1 MSAAVHLVHDG
12 MLILLLIYGIIA
24 LVKPA
29 VGSSLA
35 LCEGGQT
42 CLPPKECCAQGCCYL
57 YAPPGAPRV
66 PLANNDHVL
75 SLLFVNHWYFWCFV
89 LAIVLALLCT
99 CSLWK
104 KRRQLCGWDTSA
116 RHSQSEG
123 DSAGSCY
130 APPQYSRCNSFH
142 IHAPPP
148 YTEVA
153 SKPDLYP
160 LVFSYTDPGKGNGA
174 NYLMVQYFRNYIVQ
188 PVGSISGTSTVDSL
202 SSSFICNANEAN
214 TLVPPPYSRAASPDL
229 TMSFRN
235 YLMPRSA
242 SQQVCLTAFDRTS
255 GGVQAGQV
263 PGSRSQASYQRDD
276 DSLLD
281 HHHLHQQQQ
290 QQQCILS
297 REQQRDET
305 GPIDGTLVTSTINH
319 TSISSNNVSLME
331 CPESERGAG
340 SYHPRKTNYMDHG
353 PSQQPMASDN
363 GHRTGSGN
371 TSAPN
376 NDTSGLVH
384 SAVAGSTES
393 FTSLPGPP
401 FDGSPQAHNSNSIHP
416 ANRYTG
422 RLDGTSEN
430 CDLHMLQ
437 ANFDQQRN
445 TPVCKLCCSMG
456 DITAGTPNDRRIYQ
470 AKNLSGLHKSLE
482 TCCHVN
488 LHGNREGA
496 RLSTLPTTDSDDSI
510 LHTDVVRKHD
520 ARMRNSCG
528 VSSVGSNVSS
538 LVNLDA
544 SSSPPRATSPTAEV
558 RELLEQ
564 IRLLHSDG
572 TDGPVADPTGT
583 EQSDGQPYGDDA
595 TTQPRPGGTVSDQR
609 LAGQSSY
616 RRPSSLIG
624 RRTKLWSKPN
634 TQPGGSK
641 GMYIPISFTQ
651 SFMGPGTTGRH
662 LRSPAS
668 MSSAASSFLNR
679 GRSRYCWMSKS
690 APTTPGAAPGSFA
703 GGTLSDNRP
712 LLLTEQEE
720 DGEQNV

>member
-1 MSAAVHLVHDG
+1 MSATVHLVHDG
-12 MLILLLIYGIIA
+12 MLFLLLIYGVIA
-24 LVKPA
+24 LIKP
-29 VGSSLA
+29 VTGSSLA

-66 PLANNDHVL
+66 PMANNDHVL

-242 SQQVCLTAFDRTS
+242 SQQVCLTAYDRPTS
-255 GGVQAGQV
+255 GVQQ
-263 PGSRSQASYQRDD
+263 GSRSQASYQRDD

-281 HHHLHQQQQ
+281 HHHHHHQQQQ
-290 QQQCILS
+290 QQQSQCILS

-305 GPIDGTLVTSTINH
+305 GPTDGTPVTSTINH
-319 TSISSNNVSLME
+319 NSISSNNVSLME
-331 CPESERGAG
+331 CPGEGERGAG
-340 SYHPRKTNYMDHG
+340 SYHPRKTNFMDHG
-353 PSQQPMASDN
+353 PSQQAQI
-363 GHRTGSGN
+363 GGSN
-371 TSAPN
+371 TSPANQPA
-376 NDTSGLVH
+376 NDTSEQRM
-384 SAVAGSTES
+384 VAGSTES

-401 FDGSPQAHNSNSIHP
+401 FEGSLQARNSNTNHP

-422 RLDGTSEN
+422 RPDGTSVN
-430 CDLHMLQ
+430 CDLNILQ
-437 ANFDQQRN
+437 ANFDHQRN
-445 TPVCKLCCSMG
+445 TLMCKLCCSMG
-456 DITAGTPNDRRIYQ
+456 DITAGTPSDRRIYHT
-470 AKNLSGLHKSLE
+470 KDLSALHKSLE

-488 LHGNREGA
+488 LHGNREGP
-496 RLSTLPTTDSDDSI
+496 RPGLSSLQPTDSEDSMM
-510 LHTDVVRKHD
+510 HTDVVRKHD

-528 VSSVGSNVSS
+528 ISSVGSNVSS

-572 TDGPVADPTGT
+572 TDAQGTSSSSGQEPSDVQLFGGVAT
-583 EQSDGQPYGDDA
+583 A
-595 TTQPRPGGTVSDQR
+595 TQPRASGTVQHTN
-609 LAGQSSY
+609 Y

-624 RRTKLWSKPN
+624 RRNKLWSKPS
-634 TQPGGSK
+634 TQHGGSK

-651 SFMGPGTTGRH
+651 SFMAPGTNGRN

-703 GGTLSDNRP
+703 GGTLGDNRP

>member
-1 MSAAVHLVHDG
+1 MSMRIMSAVVNVGQDG
-12 MLILLLIYGIIA
+12 LRILLLICGIVTLA
-24 LVKPA
+24 RPA
-29 VGSSLA
+29 SGSSLA

-42 CLPPKECCAQGCCYL
+42 CNPPKECCAQGCCYL
-57 YAPPGAPRV
+57 YQPPGAPRV
-66 PLANNDHVL
+66 PMPSNDHVL
-75 SLLFVNHWYFWCFV
+75 SLLFLNHWYFWCFV
-89 LAIVLALLCT
+89 FAVVLALLCT

-242 SQQVCLTAFDRTS
+242 SQQVCLAAYDRTVGS
-255 GGVQAGQV
+255 V
-263 PGSRSQASYQRDD
+263 PSARRDD

-281 HHHLHQQQQ
+281 QQHQQQQ
-290 QQQCILS
+290 QQCMLS
-297 REQQRDET
+297 RDHHQHQQQQQREEVGNGAET
-305 GPIDGTLVTSTINH
+305 PITTTTINH
-319 TSISSNNVSLME
+319 TSVSSNNVSLLE
-331 CPESERGAG
+331 CPSHRAVNHAELHGRLASQCTSNTSSTVEAPQGAG
-340 SYHPRKTNYMDHG
+340 
-353 PSQQPMASDN
+353 
-363 GHRTGSGN
+363 
-371 TSAPN
+371 AP
-376 NDTSGLVH
+376 
-384 SAVAGSTES
+384 VAASTES
-393 FTSLPGPP
+393 FASLPGPSEHP
-401 FDGSPQAHNSNSIHP
+401 ASGSDGAATCDLAQLAQQAHQH
-416 ANRYTG
+416 
-422 RLDGTSEN
+422 
-430 CDLHMLQ
+430 LHQLQ
-437 ANFDQQRN
+437 RSSGL
-445 TPVCKLCCSMG
+445 VCKMCCSMG
-456 DITAGTPNDRRIYQ
+456 DIATGSGTGTQHPTR
-470 AKNLSGLHKSLE
+470 AALHKSLE

-488 LHGNREGA
+488 LS
-496 RLSTLPTTDSDDSI
+496 LTSDDSMLNADPSI
-510 LHTDVVRKHD
+510 RRK
-520 ARMRNSCG
+520 AVGNSCV

-538 LVNLDA
+538 LLNLDT

-564 IRLLHSDG
+564 IRQLHSEGSDSG
-572 TDGPVADPTGT
+572 STAGETAMAAAATVAPPPPPPR
-583 EQSDGQPYGDDA
+583 QP
-595 TTQPRPGGTVSDQR
+595 QP
-609 LAGQSSY
+609 SY
-616 RRPSSLIG
+616 KRPSSLIG
-624 RRTKLWSKPN
+624 RRSKLFSKPGSSSHH
-634 TQPGGSK
+634 QQQQQHGSK
-641 GMYIPISFTQ
+641 AMYIPISFTQ
-651 SFMGPGTTGRH
+651 SCVGPTGPTTGRH

-668 MSSAASSFLNR
+668 MSNAATSFLNR
-679 GRSRYCWMSKS
+679 GRSRYCWLSKS
-690 APTTPGAAPGSFA
+690 APTTPGAAPGSIA
-703 GGTLSDNRP
+703 AGTLTGDSRP

>member
-1 MSAAVHLVHDG
+1 MATRIMSAVGLVRHSG
-12 MLILLLIYGIIA
+12 RRFLLLVCGIVA
-24 LVKPA
+24 LVRP
-29 VGSSLA
+29 VSGSSLA

-66 PLANNDHVL
+66 PMASNDHVL

-104 KRRQLCGWDTSA
+104 RRRQLCGWDTSA

-160 LVFSYTDPGKGNGA
+160 LVFSYTDPGKGSGA

-229 TMSFRN
+229 TVSFRN

-242 SQQVCLTAFDRTS
+242 SQQVEPAGPRT
-255 GGVQAGQV
+255 
-263 PGSRSQASYQRDD
+263 
-276 DSLLD
+276 
-281 HHHLHQQQQ
+281 
-290 QQQCILS
+290 
-297 REQQRDET
+297 T
-305 GPIDGTLVTSTINH
+305 NTST
-319 TSISSNNVSLME
+319 
-331 CPESERGAG
+331 
-340 SYHPRKTNYMDHG
+340 
-353 PSQQPMASDN
+353 
-363 GHRTGSGN
+363 
-371 TSAPN
+371 
-376 NDTSGLVH
+376 
-384 SAVAGSTES
+384 GSTEQRGGLVAAGADS
-393 FTSLPGPP
+393 FASLPGPARD
-401 FDGSPQAHNSNSIHP
+401 DGAGGATCDLAHP
-416 ANRYTG
+416 AHRAK
-422 RLDGTSEN
+422 L
-430 CDLHMLQ
+430 
-437 ANFDQQRN
+437 
-445 TPVCKLCCSMG
+445 VCKLCCSMG
-456 DITAGTPNDRRIYQ
+456 DLATRGPDRRPRQ
-470 AKNLSGLHKSLE
+470 HPHALHKSLE
-482 TCCHVN
+482 TCCHVTASPV
-488 LHGNREGA
+488 R
-496 RLSTLPTTDSDDSI
+496 DDSV
-510 LHTDVVRKHD
+510 LPGDPARKVTD
-520 ARMRNSCG
+520 A

-544 SSSPPRATSPTAEV
+544 ASSPPRATSPTAEV

-564 IRLLHSDG
+564 IRQLHSEGSDSG
-572 TDGPVADPTGT
+572 EASASGPPARHTP
-583 EQSDGQPYGDDA
+583 A
-595 TTQPRPGGTVSDQR
+595 T
-609 LAGQSSY
+609 Y

-624 RRTKLWSKPN
+624 RRGKLFSKP
-634 TQPGGSK
+634 TSSSQHQHQHQHQHQQQQQAGK
-641 GMYIPISFTQ
+641 AMYIPVSLTQ
-651 SFMGPGTTGRH
+651 GSTGPAAGRH

-668 MSSAASSFLNR
+668 MSSAASSFLSR

-703 GGTLSDNRP
+703 GGTLGDNRP

>member
-1 MSAAVHLVHDG
+1 MSATVHLVHDG
-12 MLILLLIYGIIA
+12 MLFLLLIYGVIA
-24 LVKPA
+24 LIKPVA
-29 VGSSLA
+29 GSSLA

-66 PLANNDHVL
+66 PMANNDHVL

-242 SQQVCLTAFDRTS
+242 SQQVCLTAYDRS
-255 GGVQAGQV
+255 AAGVQQ
-263 PGSRSQASYQRDD
+263 GSRSQASYQRDD
-276 DSLLD
+276 ESLLD
-281 HHHLHQQQQ
+281 HHHQHHQQP
-290 QQQCILS
+290 QCILS
-297 REQQRDET
+297 REQQRDEA
-305 GPIDGTLVTSTINH
+305 GPQDGPLVTSTINH
-319 TSISSNNVSLME
+319 NSVSSNNVSLME
-331 CPESERGAG
+331 CPEGAG
-340 SYHPRKTNYMDHG
+340 SYHPRKTNFPDHG
-353 PSQQPMASDN
+353 PSQQTM
-363 GHRTGSGN
+363 GGSIAAAN
-371 TSAPN
+371 QPA
-376 NDTSGLVH
+376 NDT
-384 SAVAGSTES
+384 AEQRMVAGSTES

-401 FDGSPQAHNSNSIHP
+401 FEGSQQAHNSNS
-416 ANRYTG
+416 NRYTG
-422 RLDGTSEN
+422 RPDDTSVN
-430 CDLHMLQ
+430 CDLSMLR
-437 ANFDQQRN
+437 ANFDHQRN
-445 TPVCKLCCSMG
+445 ALVCKLCCSMG
-456 DITAGTPNDRRIYQ
+456 DITAGTPSDRRIYH
-470 AKNLSGLHKSLE
+470 AKDLSALHKSLE

-488 LHGNREGA
+488 LHGNRDGP
-496 RLSTLPTTDSDDSI
+496 RLSSLQPTDSEDSM

-572 TDGPVADPTGT
+572 NDTPDTSSAAGQEPSDAQQTRASGVAVP
-583 EQSDGQPYGDDA
+583 EQRS
-595 TTQPRPGGTVSDQR
+595 
-609 LAGQSSY
+609 AGQSNF

-624 RRTKLWSKPN
+624 RRTKLWSKPS
-634 TQPGGSK
+634 TQHGGSK

-651 SFMGPGTTGRH
+651 SFMAPGTNGRH

-690 APTTPGAAPGSFA
+690 APTTPGTAPGSFA

>member
-1 MSAAVHLVHDG
+1 MSAVHFLHDG
-12 MLILLLIYGIIA
+12 ILFLLLIYGTIA
-24 LVKPA
+24 RIKPVA
-29 VGSSLA
+29 GSSLA

-66 PLANNDHVL
+66 PLASNDHML
-75 SLLFVNHWYFWCFV
+75 SMLFLNHWYFWCFV

-99 CSLWK
+99 CSLWR

-229 TMSFRN
+229 TVSFRN

-242 SQQVCLTAFDRTS
+242 SQQVCLTTS
-255 GGVQAGQV
+255 GMAAAL
-263 PGSRSQASYQRDD
+263 PSSRSHAAGGSYQHGDD
-276 DSLLD
+276 ESLLEQQ
-281 HHHLHQQQQ
+281 HQQQP
-290 QQQCILS
+290 
-297 REQQRDET
+297 EGEEEEEGMD
-305 GPIDGTLVTSTINH
+305 GVAAPIATNTTTINH
-319 TSISSNNVSLME
+319 SNFSSNNVSLME
-331 CPESERGAG
+331 CSGARTG
-340 SYHPRKTNYMDHG
+340 NYHHPLMNFVEHG
-353 PSQQPMASDN
+353 PSSRQQGGVPS
-363 GHRTGSGN
+363 GGSGGALAN
-371 TSAPN
+371 GSTDSFPSQ
-376 NDTSGLVH
+376 DSGEHVPACP
-384 SAVAGSTES
+384 SAGSS
-393 FTSLPGPP
+393 QS
-401 FDGSPQAHNSNSIHP
+401 H
-416 ANRYTG
+416 G
-422 RLDGTSEN
+422 RHAAGTNEL
-430 CDLHMLQ
+430 CDLVGGSRAGQNAHGHHRDATGL
-437 ANFDQQRN
+437 
-445 TPVCKLCCSMG
+445 VCKLCCSTG
-456 DITAGTPNDRRIYQ
+456 DLRPPHRKDMPA
-470 AKNLSGLHKSLE
+470 LHKSLE

-488 LHGNREGA
+488 FLHAAEPVRQLTNLA
-496 RLSTLPTTDSDDSI
+496 ADSEDSI
-510 LHTDVVRKHD
+510 VVGTRKVGTV
-520 ARMRNSCG
+520 AAASG
-528 VSSVGSNVSS
+528 VSSAGSNVSS

-544 SSSPPRATSPTAEV
+544 TGSPPRATSPTAEV

-564 IRLLHSDG
+564 IRQLHNDEDHEDHEESG
-572 TDGPVADPTGT
+572 VGVP
-583 EQSDGQPYGDDA
+583 
-595 TTQPRPGGTVSDQR
+595 
-609 LAGQSSY
+609 QSSSSSVSSGVPTFSAY

-624 RRTKLWSKPN
+624 RRRKLFSKSSSQQHNKAVYTPIGFAQN
-634 TQPGGSK
+634 
-641 GMYIPISFTQ
+641 GMPPTASG
-651 SFMGPGTTGRH
+651 MRH

-668 MSSAASSFLNR
+668 SGGGASGFLNR

-690 APTTPGAAPGSFA
+690 APTTPGTAPGSFA
-703 GGTLSDNRP
+703 SGTLGDNRP
-712 LLLTEQEE
+712 LLLHEQEE

>member
-1 MSAAVHLVHDG
+1 MSAAVHLIHDG
-12 MLILLLIYGIIA
+12 MLLFLLLISGLIA
-24 LVKPA
+24 LVKPVA
-29 VGSSLA
+29 GSSLA

-66 PLANNDHVL
+66 PMANNDHVL

-242 SQQVCLTAFDRTS
+242 SQQVCLTAFERS
-255 GGVQAGQV
+255 AGGAAQTGQLQ
-263 PGSRSQASYQRDD
+263 GSRSQASYQRDD

-281 HHHLHQQQQ
+281 QHQQQQ
-290 QQQCILS
+290 HCILS

-305 GPIDGTLVTSTINH
+305 GPVDGTLVTSTINH

-340 SYHPRKTNYMDHG
+340 SYHPRRTNFMDHG
-353 PSQQPMASDN
+353 PTPQTMSS
-363 GHRTGSGN
+363 S
-371 TSAPN
+371 TSAAN
-376 NDTSGLVH
+376 NPATDTSGLVH
-384 SAVAGSTES
+384 CAEQQRMVAGSTES

-401 FDGSPQAHNSNSIHP
+401 FEVGQQAHNSNSIHP

-422 RLDGTSEN
+422 HLDGTSDN
-430 CDLHMLQ
+430 CDLNILQ
-437 ANFDQQRN
+437 ATFDHQRN
-445 TPVCKLCCSMG
+445 TTLVCKLCCSMG
-456 DITAGTPNDRRIYQ
+456 DITAGTPADRRSYHT
-470 AKNLSGLHKSLE
+470 KDLSALHKSLE

-488 LHGNREGA
+488 LHGNRDA
-496 RLSTLPTTDSDDSI
+496 PRLSSLQPTDSDDSM
-510 LHTDVVRKHD
+510 LHTDAVRKHD

-572 TDGPVADPTGT
+572 TDVQGAGSTGLDSGDVQLFDSDAPQQRPSGT
-583 EQSDGQPYGDDA
+583 EQ
-595 TTQPRPGGTVSDQR
+595 RPPG
-609 LAGQSSY
+609 GQSSY

-624 RRTKLWSKPN
+624 RRTKLWSKPA
-634 TQPGGSK
+634 TQPGGSR

-651 SFMGPGTTGRH
+651 SFMAPGTSGRH

-679 GRSRYCWMSKS
+679 GRSRYCWLSKS

>member
-1 MSAAVHLVHDG
+1 MSAATVHLVHDG
-12 MLILLLIYGIIA
+12 MLFLLLIYGLVA
-24 LVKPA
+24 LVKPVA
-29 VGSSLA
+29 GSSLA

-66 PLANNDHVL
+66 PMANNDHVL

-214 TLVPPPYSRAASPDL
+214 TLVPPPYSRAASPEL

-242 SQQVCLTAFDRTS
+242 SQQVCLTAFDRS
-255 GGVQAGQV
+255 AGGLQPAHVQ
-263 PGSRSQASYQRDD
+263 GSRSQASYQRDD

-281 HHHLHQQQQ
+281 QQQQ
-290 QQQCILS
+290 QQQCMLS
-297 REQQRDET
+297 REHQRDET
-305 GPIDGTLVTSTINH
+305 GPTDGTLVTSTINH

-331 CPESERGAG
+331 CPEMGERGVG
-340 SYHPRKTNYMDHG
+340 SYNPRRTNYLNHG
-353 PSQQPMASDN
+353 PSQRTPTTATSIAS
-363 GHRTGSGN
+363 
-371 TSAPN
+371 TSA
-376 NDTSGLVH
+376 NDGTGLVH
-384 SAVAGSTES
+384 CAEQRTAVAASTES
-393 FTSLPGPP
+393 F
-401 FDGSPQAHNSNSIHP
+401 DGTQQSHSNSIHP
-416 ANRYTG
+416 ANRYT
-422 RLDGTSEN
+422 TSEN
-430 CDLHMLQ
+430 CDPNISQ
-437 ANFDQQRN
+437 ANRALQQS
-445 TPVCKLCCSMG
+445 TLVCKLCCSLG
-456 DITAGTPNDRRIYQ
+456 DITAGTPSDRRFYH
-470 AKNLSGLHKSLE
+470 AKDLSALHKSLE

-488 LHGNREGA
+488 LHGGNAREA
-496 RLSTLPTTDSDDSI
+496 VRLTSLQPADSDDSSI
-510 LHTDVVRKHD
+510 LHTGVVRKHD
-520 ARMRNSCG
+520 SRMRNSCV

-538 LVNLDA
+538 LVNLDT

-572 TDGPVADPTGT
+572 SQAQVASTTELDQADARPDSGAMVEQRSTAGPA
-583 EQSDGQPYGDDA
+583 
-595 TTQPRPGGTVSDQR
+595 
-609 LAGQSSY
+609 SY

-624 RRTKLWSKPN
+624 RRSKLFSK
-634 TQPGGSK
+634 QSGSQGHGSSK

-651 SFMGPGTTGRH
+651 SFMAPGTGGRH

-690 APTTPGAAPGSFA
+690 APTTPGAGPASFA

>member
-1 MSAAVHLVHDG
+1 MSAATVHLVHDA
-12 MLILLLIYGIIA
+12 MLFLLLIYGIIA
-24 LVKPA
+24 LIKP
-29 VGSSLA
+29 VTGSSVA

-66 PLANNDHVL
+66 PMASNDHVL

-242 SQQVCLTAFDRTS
+242 SQQVCLTAFDRST
-255 GGVQAGQV
+255 AGQV
-263 PGSRSQASYQRDD
+263 QGSRSQASYQRDD
-276 DSLLD
+276 ESLLEQ
-281 HHHLHQQQQ
+281 HHHHHHQQQQQHHQQQQ
-290 QQQCILS
+290 QQQCMMS
-297 REQQRDET
+297 RGQQRDET
-305 GPIDGTLVTSTINH
+305 GPTDGTLVTSTINH
-319 TSISSNNVSLME
+319 NSVSSNNVSLME
-331 CPESERGAG
+331 CPEVGEHVSGGYSTR
-340 SYHPRKTNYMDHG
+340 RTNYLDHG
-353 PSQQPMASDN
+353 PGQQTPPNSADGVGM
-363 GHRTGSGN
+363 GHCTEQR
-371 TSAPN
+371 P
-376 NDTSGLVH
+376 
-384 SAVAGSTES
+384 AVAASTES

-401 FDGSPQAHNSNSIHP
+401 FDGSQQVSHSTSNSIHP
-416 ANRYTG
+416 ANRYGTTG
-422 RLDGTSEN
+422 RHDGTSAN
-430 CDLHMLQ
+430 CDLNIRHTKQ
-437 ANFDQQRN
+437 N
-445 TPVCKLCCSMG
+445 TLVCKHCCSLG
-456 DITAGTPNDRRIYQ
+456 DITGGPVHH
-470 AKNLSGLHKSLE
+470 AKDLSALHKSLE

-488 LHGNREGA
+488 GHGGEGGQGPG
-496 RLSTLPTTDSDDSI
+496 LQTVDSDDSSI
-510 LHTDVVRKHD
+510 LHTGVVRKHD
-520 ARMRNSCG
+520 ARLRNSCV

-538 LVNLDA
+538 LVNLDT

-572 TDGPVADPTGT
+572 PD
-583 EQSDGQPYGDDA
+583 QSGSVQPAAFGND
-595 TTQPRPGGTVSDQR
+595 THRGGTGPEQR
-609 LAGQSSY
+609 AAGY

-624 RRTKLWSKPN
+624 RRTKLFSKPG
-634 TQPGGSK
+634 TQGGSK
-641 GMYIPISFTQ
+641 GLYIPISFTQ
-651 SFMGPGTTGRH
+651 SFMAPPGTSGGRH